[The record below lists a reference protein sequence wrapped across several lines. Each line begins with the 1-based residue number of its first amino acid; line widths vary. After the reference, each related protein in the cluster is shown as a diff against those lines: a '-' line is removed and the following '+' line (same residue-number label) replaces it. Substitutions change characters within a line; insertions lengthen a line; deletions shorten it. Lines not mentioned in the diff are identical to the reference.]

1 MLNRW
6 LYIYDK
12 FMQYLNTSF
21 AWLIKNMVFYMRILL
36 LRYNFCL
43 NKKKI
48 KGWFTS
54 TFIDPSRWTDA
65 VHVFL
70 IPNKSSS
77 TRHVEDLTEFITL
90 PELAFVFPVR
100 VVKVHTI
107 ANWKKWECTD
117 TWISTLSIHRFA
129 FYTLDVTSHVIH
141 CLTVLHLGKDLPS
154 SRQRQCFSS

>member
-48 KGWFTS
+48 KGWFAS

-77 TRHVEDLTEFITL
+77 TRHVEDLTEFVTL

-107 ANWKKWECTD
+107 ANWKKLGMHRYMN
-117 TWISTLSIHRFA
+117 INIVNSLSCSPVQTGETEVDDA
-129 FYTLDVTSHVIH
+129 L
-141 CLTVLHLGKDLPS
+141 
-154 SRQRQCFSS
+154 